1 MWLQKPTLFRW
12 ICLLVI
18 AFFLLESC
26 SNPTDELKQKSSVT
40 DLITSQP
47 NLSIFKDAIEISGL
61 SSSLSAGN
69 RTFFAPTNTAFEK
82 YLLDNNYSSI
92 NAIPVA
98 SLKELLLNHF
108 MNRLLL
114 NSDLYTG
121 YFSTMAKGTASASAN
136 LSLYVG
142 LNAGSK
148 YINGN
153 SKIITADII
162 ASNGII
168 HVIDNVLL
176 LPTILAQLTV
186 NPNFTDLLVAL
197 TSQNQSNPLN
207 YFKTVL
213 SDTTTKTFFAPTND
227 AFIAFNTEFGYTTT
241 APIASALQNQ
251 ILRYHIA
258 TGNNYFLNSFTS
270 NQIITT
276 NQMVNLT
283 IQLSNTSIENYVKL
297 KDANNR
303 LASITFKN
311 IQCTNGIIHIIDNV
325 LKP

>member
-1 MWLQKPTLFRW
+1 MTLQKSTLFNC

-18 AFFLLESC
+18 AFFMLASC
-26 SNPTDELKQKSSVT
+26 SNPSDELKQKSTVIE
-40 DLITSQP
+40 LITSQP
-47 NLSIFKDAIEISGL
+47 NLSIFKEAIEISGL
-61 SSSLSAGN
+61 NSSLSAGN
-69 RTFFAPTNTAFEK
+69 TTFFAPTNAAFEK
-82 YLLDNNYSSI
+82 YLIDNNYSSI
-92 NAIPVA
+92 NAVPVA
-98 SLKELLLNHF
+98 ILKEVLLNHL
-108 MNRLLL
+108 MVGLLL

-121 YFSTMAKGTASASAN
+121 YFPSMAKGTASASTN

-142 LNAGSK
+142 LVSGVK

-162 ASNGII
+162 ANNGII
-168 HVIDNVLL
+168 HVVDSVIL
-176 LPTILAQLTV
+176 LPTILSQLTA
-186 NPNFTDLLVAL
+186 NPNFTDLLIAL
-197 TSQNQSNPLN
+197 TFQNQASPLN

-213 SDTTTKTFFAPTND
+213 SDTTTKTFFAPTNA
-227 AFIAFNTEFGYTTT
+227 AFTAFNSEFGYTTS

-251 ILRYHIA
+251 ILRYHIS
-258 TGNNYFLNSFTS
+258 TGNNYSLNSFTA

-283 IQLSNTSIENYVKL
+283 IQISNTSTENNVKL

-303 LASITFKN
+303 LALITYDN